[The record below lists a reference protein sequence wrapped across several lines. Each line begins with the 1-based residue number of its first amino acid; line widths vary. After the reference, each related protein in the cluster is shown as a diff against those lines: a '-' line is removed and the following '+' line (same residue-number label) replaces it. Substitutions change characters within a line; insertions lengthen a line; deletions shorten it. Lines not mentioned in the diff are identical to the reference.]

1 MWDIAYAQ
9 GAPGLT
15 GPSPVM
21 TILPFILIFVIM
33 YFLVI
38 RPQQKKGKEHQ
49 EMLNKLKKNDEVMT
63 SGGIYGKVVAL
74 ADSVVTLEVAPNV
87 RIRVHRPQISAV
99 VTGEKSSSKE
109 VRSNRMRRSVAI
121 RLALFIVATLVSLVY
136 LRPTFVHDL
145 PPWWSSFLPTDRIHL
160 GLDLQ
165 GGSHLLL
172 EVKVDKAIENNVE
185 RIRAD
190 FTNVLRDRGISGVS
204 VERVRAHK
212 SNSKFRLRASSECGD
227 C

>member
-9 GAPGLT
+9 TVPGLT

-38 RPQQKKGKEHQ
+38 RPQQKKAKDHQ
-49 EMLNKLKKNDEVMT
+49 EMLTKLKKNDEVMT

-74 ADSVVTLEVAPNV
+74 ADNVVTLEVAPNV

-109 VRSNRMRRSVAI
+109 VK
-121 RLALFIVATLVSLVY
+121 
-136 LRPTFVHDL
+136 
-145 PPWWSSFLPTDRIHL
+145 
-160 GLDLQ
+160 
-165 GGSHLLL
+165 
-172 EVKVDKAIENNVE
+172 E
-185 RIRAD
+185 
-190 FTNVLRDRGISGVS
+190 
-204 VERVRAHK
+204 
-212 SNSKFRLRASSECGD
+212 
-227 C
+227 